1 VSLIKKL
8 VGQTAVYGLS
18 SMVGRLLNYLLTP
31 ILTNYFA
38 PDAFG
43 INTEFY
49 AYISF
54 LNVLF
59 TYGMETAYFR
69 FCKQQ
74 DEGPVYT
81 TGNSMLLISSLL
93 FSSLLFLATP
103 SINAKLHYEQYPYL
117 MACMIG
123 ILFFDTLT
131 TLPFARLRYE
141 GKALQYAVLRLLS
154 IGVNISA
161 TLLMVVVAPKHPDWF
176 GSLYKPSIGIGY
188 VFISNLLGSAIVF
201 LYFLPNLIRHLQWP
215 EKALVKTILPY
226 ALPLIVIGF
235 AGMINET
242 FDRLILNYLIPD
254 ALEAKTQIGIYGACY
269 KLSIIITLFIQAFRM
284 AAEPFFFQH
293 SDKEDA
299 PQLYAKVM
307 HFFVAFCLV
316 ILFGTLFFMDYLQYF
331 IGPKYR
337 VGLQVVPILL
347 VANLCLGIYYNL
359 SIWYKLTNR
368 TLAGSYITVA
378 GAVITLIINFAFIPS
393 YGYVASAWATLI
405 CYASMML
412 LSYIFGQRYYPIPYS
427 LKKMGI
433 LSLLWMGL
441 YGIGYYLVK
450 GVYSSNGLWAFNEH
464 GIWMSCLLFLTG
476 CGITVLLVKPSR

>member
-18 SMVGRLLNYLLTP
+18 SMLGRLLNYLLTP
-31 ILTNYFA
+31 ILTNYFLPA
-38 PDAFG
+38 AFG

-74 DEGPVYT
+74 DEGPVYS
-81 TGNSMLLISSLL
+81 TGNSLLLLSSILFSGLLL
-93 FSSLLFLATP
+93 FATP
-103 SINAKLHYEQYPYL
+103 FINAKLHYEQYPYL

-141 GKALQYAVLRLLS
+141 GKALQYAILRLFS

-161 TLLMVVVAPKHPDWF
+161 TLLMVVVAPKHPEWF

-188 VFISNLLGSAIVF
+188 VFISNLLASALVF
-201 LYFLPNLIRHLQWP
+201 IYFIPNLIRHIHWP
-215 EKALVKTILPY
+215 DMKLVKILLPY
-226 ALPLIVIGF
+226 ALPLVVIGF

-242 FDRLILNYLIPD
+242 FDRILLNYLIPD
-254 ALEAKTQIGIYGACY
+254 VHEAKTQIGIYGACY

-293 SDKEDA
+293 ADKQDA
-299 PQLYAKVM
+299 PQLYARVM
-307 HFFVAFCLV
+307 DFFVAFCLV
-316 ILFGTLFFMDYLQYF
+316 ILFGTLFFMDTLQYF
-331 IGPKYR
+331 IGARYR
-337 VGLQVVPILL
+337 VGLGVVPILL
-347 VANLCLGIYYNL
+347 IANLCLGIYYNL
-359 SIWYKLTNR
+359 SIWYKLTNK
-368 TLAGSYITVA
+368 TLAGSYITLF
-378 GAVITLIINFAFIPS
+378 GAVITLIVNFAFIPQ
-393 YGYVASAWATLI
+393 YGYVASAWATLL
-405 CYASMML
+405 CYAAMMIV
-412 LSYIFGQRYYPIPYS
+412 SYIFGQRYYPIPYS
-427 LKKMGI
+427 IGKMGI
-433 LSLLWMGL
+433 LTILWVAL
-441 YGIGYYLVK
+441 YAVAHYLVA
-450 GVYSSNGLWAFNEH
+450 GVYSVHGLWTYQGA
-464 GIWMSCLLFLTG
+464 GVWTCAALFLIG
-476 CGITVLLVKPSR
+476 CGSTVWIVKRN